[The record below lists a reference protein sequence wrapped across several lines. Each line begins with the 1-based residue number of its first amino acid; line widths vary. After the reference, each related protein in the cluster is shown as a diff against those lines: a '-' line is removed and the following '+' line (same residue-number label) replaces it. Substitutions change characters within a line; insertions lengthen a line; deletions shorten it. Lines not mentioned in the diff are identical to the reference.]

1 MTVRSTKKPRA
12 AAEMFDPKMLERLA
26 TAIAPVELSQADR
39 DSMHERIMARVADA
53 PPARTYTVRINEGA
67 WIPAGPGVEIKV
79 LRMDREQNSQTVMI
93 RMQPG
98 SQIVPH
104 RHNQEEECLVLEGEI
119 LIGEH
124 RVCAGDMH
132 IAAPGARHP
141 PIFAPRGA
149 LLCIRSEV
157 PPQHF
162 PLQRIFR
169 PDRRREVTGA
179 LLRGAQA
186 GL

>member
-1 MTVRSTKKPRA
+1 MKTRTPKKSRSNA
-12 AAEMFDPKMLERLA
+12 QVLEAEMLERLA
-26 TAIAPVELSQADR
+26 AAIAPLELSQADR
-39 DSMHERIMARVADA
+39 ASMHDRIIARVSEA

-67 WIPAGPGVEIKV
+67 WMLAGPGVEVKV
-79 LRMDREQNSQTVMI
+79 LRMDRQQNSQTVMI

-124 RVCAGDMH
+124 RVGQGDMH
-132 IAAPGARHP
+132 IAEPGARHP

-149 LLCIRSEV
+149 LLCIRSEI
-157 PPQHF
+157 PPEHF
-162 PLQRIFR
+162 RI
-169 PDRRREVTGA
+169 A
-179 LLRGAQA
+179 
-186 GL
+186 